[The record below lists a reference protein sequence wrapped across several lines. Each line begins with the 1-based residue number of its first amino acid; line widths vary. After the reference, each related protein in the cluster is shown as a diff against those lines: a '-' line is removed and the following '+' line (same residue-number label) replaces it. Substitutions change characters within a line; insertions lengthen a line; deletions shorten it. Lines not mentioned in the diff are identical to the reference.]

1 MRFSIFFS
9 NLEMKIQKWTFIFV
23 HFSKIQNRFEKT
35 LHHSFSQLLRSISP
49 KSQYIYPSFYKFLQ
63 GLFSFY
69 DSKTSKPHASQSY
82 GSGALCDLMV
92 ADFADF
98 WFVTEYAIKSAILH
112 FGCVT
117 IKMQ

>member
-1 MRFSIFFS
+1 M
-9 NLEMKIQKWTFIFV
+9 
-23 HFSKIQNRFEKT
+23 
-35 LHHSFSQLLRSISP
+35 RSISP

-117 IKMQ
+117 IKMARKWGNERRSLSRLGNKIYIVDKHIFYGTG